1 MLTKTDS
8 RLLHALKSRSGREKN
23 DAFVVEGVR
32 ALEEL
37 LASGIDLNFAIVSP
51 SLEDSGRGRALS
63 ERLVA
68 NTTVHRVSDA
78 ELRAL
83 TDTTTPQGVIAV
95 ARIPHP
101 RLEQLQPSSS
111 AVVLVLDAV
120 QDPGNLGTLIRSAD
134 AFALDCVV
142 ALPGSV
148 DYWNPK
154 VVRAAAGAAFRV
166 PLIAESQDAVW
177 RWLEQH
183 AFRVCGA
190 DAQGDDVGDV
200 KKRGRVALVVGNEGA
215 GLRAETRE
223 RVHSMIAIPMPGRAE
238 SLNVAVAA
246 GILLY
251 ELSKTNR

>member
-1 MLTKTDS
+1 MLTKAES

-23 DAFVVEGVR
+23 DAFVVEGIR

-63 ERLVA
+63 ERLA
-68 NTTVHRVSDA
+68 AHATVRRVRDA

-83 TDTTTPQGVIAV
+83 TDTTTPQGVIAI

-101 RLEQLQPSSS
+101 SLTQLRPSNR
-111 AVVLVLDAV
+111 AVVLVLDAI

-134 AFALDCVV
+134 AFAIDCVI

-154 VVRAAAGAAFRV
+154 VVRSAAGAAFRV
-166 PLIAESQDAVW
+166 PLITESEDAVW

-183 AFRVCGA
+183 AFQLYDANMQGA
-190 DAQGDDVGDV
+190 DVGEV
-200 KKRGRVALVVGNEGA
+200 KERARVALVVGNEGA
-215 GLRAETRE
+215 GLRAETRK
-223 RVHSMIAIPMPGRAE
+223 RVHNMIAIPMPGRAE

-251 ELSKTNR
+251 ELSKTN

>member
-1 MLTKTDS
+1 MLTNTES

-37 LASGIDLNFAIVSP
+37 LASRIDLKFAIISP

-68 NTTVHRVSDA
+68 NTTVRRVSDA

-83 TDTTTPQGVIAV
+83 TDTTTPQGALAV
-95 ARIPHP
+95 ARMPHP
-101 RLEQLQPSSS
+101 DLAQRQP
-111 AVVLVLDAV
+111 ADRALVLILDAI

-134 AFALDCVV
+134 ALAIECVI

-154 VVRAAAGAAFRV
+154 VVRSAAGAAFRV
-166 PLIAESQDAVW
+166 PLVAESQDAVW
-177 RWLEQH
+177 RWLNEH
-183 AFRVCGA
+183 AFQIYGA
-190 DAQGDDVGDV
+190 DAQGDDVRQLQE
-200 KKRGRVALVVGNEGA
+200 RGRVALVVGNEGA
-215 GLRAETRE
+215 GLRAETRK
-223 RVHSMIAIPMPGRAE
+223 RVHNMIAIPMPGRAE

-251 ELSKTNR
+251 ELSKTN